1 MFKDLFK
8 ALNVGNAKSKLLKD
22 ALNAREYGIAHDN
35 VKWVIGLHIKQ
46 NVMRDRNSYNKCNRR
61 QKIIK
66 KFKSQLHPN
75 QP

>member
-8 ALNVGNAKSKLLKD
+8 ASNAENAKNKLLKD

-46 NVMRDRNSYNKCNRR
+46 NVTKDQNNYNKCNRR
-61 QKIIK
+61 QKINK

-75 QP
+75 LP